1 MPETYHSFRINVK
14 KKSLSASGN
23 KHDYNKEIN
32 RNLKENRIKI
42 STTNTSAI
50 SVLKNDVIAPA
61 AILIC
66 AHKAFTKCNS
76 NITRL
81 KARYLGSIF
90 ISILSP
96 KMRLRQRYVNFLFIL
111 LIAIHHITLTK
122 SIFLED
128 GSSTGNRTISQ
139 ERSNGNHNFGN
150 STGINMISGTSS
162 IVQKDYLEKLN
173 NIERSV
179 AAVLIKV
186 AYGTTSTTKRSIPD
200 TSYSLGLTTVATP
213 FLTTQRYHSSH
224 HQQHGVGG
232 RPKNYELDLERD
244 HALPTSAPNADILKS
259 NNNPTYPNPN
269 RHHSHDR
276 DRHRNVVQHT
286 STPIPLIP
294 NLLKKING
302 AQPPT
307 IPMYPGDIPS
317 YSPPSRAFF
326 TPPLPPEYQNPFAD
340 KPTLRGTNNEGLL
353 AVNRRPIPPPSLMP
367 SQDRI
372 PIRPPDLGS
381 NSNDAVV
388 NKMTDLNYAPLGMD
402 AKPRL
407 ETNFPHGI
415 VSDTSIT
422 ERKSLKA
429 LNTPARTSGEEFLNE
444 KASSAKGQESYEP
457 DAIGPNKRQEVLP
470 NIRRILGSN
479 GMNGDI
485 PEVLLKQVTQRPIIT
500 MRHPPSSPIVLIE
513 KSTTNGEN
521 IDPDVPSV
529 VSPNINHSKYQPGQL
544 EYYENTNQTAGTT
557 PSAAAAIGDVSATS
571 FSYATTNAGQPGHT
585 GKTTNGLRELGT
597 STADHNSVGAAAAAA
612 VHTTW
617 TWAWNIHIYLS
628 VVLFTILSVYSLY
641 KLLTYNKLTHLFAQ
655 AYFVCVNLIL
665 IMICI
670 LRISFLCFD
679 AYNVHG
685 SFNLFT
691 SELLLNLPSTF
702 LTVAFSVLI
711 LFLFLKALNHKNN
724 RYSALIRPLTV
735 VVGGGVHVV
744 LCITLHYVESY
755 TLKNHHLYFQQQQ
768 QQQYFR
774 RQQLYNQ
781 QGQSTGTMPPSAIS
795 PPPPRVLTLICQI
808 IYIFICLSLG
818 LLYLYLYRILKRI
831 LRSKSQNYI
840 HGYQNLS
847 YAIHITIATALLFV
861 LLAALQIF
869 GAIYISSRQ
878 TSIVDVDWLQWGYQ
892 FSLRLIEIAIITLI
906 SWVVGLK
913 TSVGHDSL
921 SAVAGD
927 VRMIGSGVSAY
938 GQDGGTPNNAIREK
952 HVGNGTGT
960 HNSNVTNFFLP
971 CTSSSSQEHFE
982 TDYPAICNANTNL
995 HTYTMRTGKLIYDDS
1010 YALNS
1015 MGPTTAATS
1024 NGRPCEYQL
1033 QEPMYQRP
1041 YDTGSIG
1048 STLNGQASQNYNQQ
1062 HQLHQMR
1069 FQEHPTYMSTDY
1081 MTDAVPDH
1089 YENPNF
1095 SLHSTAIATTE
1106 QNRRDIYEQNG
1117 VCSNSSSGTSQQQSE
1132 LLQNNC
1138 YSEPLEQENKRYE
1151 FNIFERPVFKEKSVH
1166 SVQSN
1171 SECIQDRQ
1179 KNSNGREKKINGA
1192 LERHFF
1198 ESKTHE
1204 RRSSNSANSCSSSN
1218 GGGGG
1223 RYASFNSFERGYF
1236 NGVCKSGTLSSIAN
1250 GGALGR
1256 TLESPMASAE
1266 TPRIVANG
1274 AQTLGIPDKD
1284 RLRYYHRTSAR
1295 NSNLRSLETG
1305 TELFKSKPIRENHLQ
1320 KLPYDHNSE
1329 EEDDEEDDITSGNNV
1344 ECTNLINNDH
1354 GSIIPAEDTASN
1366 SISINGK
1373 TSSLVGAAATKN
1385 SSSHAQ
1391 FHIPNNENQR
1401 LELCTTSSASVASA
1415 SSNSCTTS
1423 SASDSML
1430 VADQG
1435 FVRFRPIDDQNTVQ
1449 DGSNIGTER
1458 TALSSLRLK
1467 SCSAT
1472 VNGIDC

>member
-1 MPETYHSFRINVK
+1 MHS
-14 KKSLSASGN
+14 
-23 KHDYNKEIN
+23 
-32 RNLKENRIKI
+32 
-42 STTNTSAI
+42 
-50 SVLKNDVIAPA
+50 
-61 AILIC
+61 
-66 AHKAFTKCNS
+66 
-76 NITRL
+76 
-81 KARYLGSIF
+81 
-90 ISILSP
+90 
-96 KMRLRQRYVNFLFIL
+96 RQRYVNFLFIL
-111 LIAIHHITLTK
+111 LIAIHHISLTK
-122 SIFLED
+122 SLLLEES
-128 GSSTGNRTISQ
+128 SSTGNRTNSQ
-139 ERSNGNHNFGN
+139 EKSNGNHNFGN

-162 IVQKDYLEKLN
+162 IVQKDYFEKLN
-173 NIERSV
+173 NLESSV
-179 AAVLIKV
+179 AAVLRKV

-213 FLTTQRYHSSH
+213 FLTTQRYHSAH

-269 RHHSHDR
+269 RPHSHDR
-276 DRHRNVVQHT
+276 DRHRNVVQYT

-294 NLLKKING
+294 NLFKKING
-302 AQPPT
+302 AQSPT

-340 KPTLRGTNNEGLL
+340 KPTLRGTNNEGLI

-388 NKMTDLNYAPLGMD
+388 NKITDLNFAPGGMD
-402 AKPRL
+402 AKHRL
-407 ETNFPHGI
+407 ETNFSHGTE
-415 VSDTSIT
+415 SDTSVN
-422 ERKSLKA
+422 ERKKA
-429 LNTPARTSGEEFLNE
+429 LNTPARTNGEDLLNE
-444 KASSAKGQESYEP
+444 KANSAKGQGFYEP
-457 DAIGPNKRQEVLP
+457 DVIGPNKRQEVLP

-479 GMNGDI
+479 GKNGDI
-485 PEVLLKQVTQRPIIT
+485 PAVLLKQVTQRPIIT

-513 KSTTNGEN
+513 KSTTNEEI
-521 IDPDVPSV
+521 IDADVPSV

-544 EYYENTNQTAGTT
+544 EYYENANQTAGTT

-585 GKTTNGLRELGT
+585 GKTTDGFRELGT
-597 STADHNSVGAAAAAA
+597 SAVDHNAIGAAAAAA

-628 VVLFTILSVYSLY
+628 VVLFTILCVYSLY

-655 AYFVCVNLIL
+655 AYFVCIHLIL

-670 LRISFLCFD
+670 LRISFLCID

-685 SFNLFT
+685 RFNLLT

-735 VVGGGVHVV
+735 VVGCGVHVV

-768 QQQYFR
+768 QHQYFR

-781 QGQSTGTMPPSAIS
+781 QGQPTATMSPSAIL

-869 GAIYISSRQ
+869 GAIYISSSQ

-906 SWVVGLK
+906 SWVAGLK

-927 VRMIGSGVSAY
+927 VRMIGSGVGAY
-938 GQDGGTPNNAIREK
+938 GQDGGTPSNAIREK

-1015 MGPTTAATS
+1015 MGQATAASS

-1048 STLNGQASQNYNQQ
+1048 STLNAQASQDYNQQ

-1069 FQEHPTYMSTDY
+1069 FHEHPTYMSTDY
-1081 MTDAVPDH
+1081 ITDAVPDH

-1095 SLHSTAIATTE
+1095 SLHSTAIAKSE
-1106 QNRRDIYEQNG
+1106 QKRRDIYDQNG
-1117 VCSNSSSGTSQQQSE
+1117 VCSSSSSGTLQQQVE

-1171 SECIQDRQ
+1171 NECIQDRQ
-1179 KNSNGREKKINGA
+1179 KITNSREKKFNGA

-1223 RYASFNSFERGYF
+1223 RYASFNSFERGYY

-1250 GGALGR
+1250 AGALGR
-1256 TLESPMASAE
+1256 TLESPIASAE
-1266 TPRIVANG
+1266 TQRIVANG

-1284 RLRYYHRTSAR
+1284 RPRYYQKTSGR
-1295 NSNLRSLETG
+1295 NSNLRSLESG
-1305 TELFKSKPIRENHLQ
+1305 TELFQIMPIRETHLQ
-1320 KLPYDHNSE
+1320 QLPYDHNSE
-1329 EEDDEEDDITSGNNV
+1329 DEDDEEDDITSENNV

-1354 GSIIPAEDTASN
+1354 GSVIPIEDTAPN
-1366 SISINGK
+1366 STPMNGK
-1373 TSSLVGAAATKN
+1373 TSSLVGVAATKN
-1385 SSSHAQ
+1385 SSSRTQLH
-1391 FHIPNNENQR
+1391 FPNNGKQR
-1401 LELCTTSSASVASA
+1401 SELCTTSSASEASA
-1415 SSNSCTTS
+1415 CSNSCTTS

-1435 FVRFRPIDDQNTVQ
+1435 FLRFRSIDDQNSLQT
-1449 DGSNIGTER
+1449 GSNPSSER
-1458 TALSSLRLK
+1458 TAVSSLR
-1467 SCSAT
+1467 CSAT